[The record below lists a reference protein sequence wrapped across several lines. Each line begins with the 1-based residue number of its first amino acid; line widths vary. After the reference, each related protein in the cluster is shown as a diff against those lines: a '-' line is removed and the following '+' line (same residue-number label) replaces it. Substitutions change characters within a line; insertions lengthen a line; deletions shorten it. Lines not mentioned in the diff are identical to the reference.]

1 MKAKQDALVDVIR
14 AIIGPRDMSR
24 GHILAILKQAG
35 DDPNKAVVFF
45 RPRLQMASHQRLT
58 TWNLTT
64 PYHAFYKDA
73 EVDLVQIPGV
83 IGEYGVTAGHAPV
96 LAQLKPGVIKVHVE
110 REKDVHS
117 FFTAG
122 GFALTHANSVTDIAC
137 VELVTVEEIDPEA
150 AQAGLTKYQAQLASA
165 PEGSEEKLN
174 AQIGVETHAAMIGL
188 DEETRTNQPGIRH
201 KHYHEFGTYA
211 VYARFSPPSPVLA
224 TSGLTSRDASS
235 ASPWPESPKKTNL
248 NSGNTAAKRKKLS
261 IL

>member
-1 MKAKQDALVDVIR
+1 MVAKQDALVDVIR

-24 GHILAILKQAG
+24 EHILAILKQAG
-35 DDPNKAVVFF
+35 DDPNKAVDL
-45 RPRLQMASHQRLT
+45 PRLQMASHQRLT

-137 VELVTVEEIDPEA
+137 VELVKVEEIDPEA
-150 AQAGLTKYQAQLASA
+150 AQAGITKYQAQLASA
-165 PEGSEEKLN
+165 PEGSEEKRN
-174 AQIGVETHAAMIGL
+174 AQIGVETHAAVVA
-188 DEETRTNQPGIRH
+188 
-201 KHYHEFGTYA
+201 A
-211 VYARFSPPSPVLA
+211 V
-224 TSGLTSRDASS
+224 SS
-235 ASPWPESPKKTNL
+235 N
-248 NSGNTAAKRKKLS
+248 
-261 IL
+261 